1 MEIHLLEYTEQHK
14 MLSLGMLQNGVKN
27 LEEIRKE
34 PATMALILI
43 NVLVFIAVEF
53 TGTSQDAWHVL
64 EYGAAYTPYIIQ
76 NGEVYRLF
84 TSMFLHFGIEHLVNN
99 MLVLFVLGSRLERV
113 IGKIRFLLIY
123 LLGGIAGNVVSLLLE
138 LKTQEFSVSAGA
150 SGAVFAVMGAMIYIV
165 IRNKGWLG
173 DLSMR
178 QILVMA
184 AFSLYFGFT
193 SSGVD
198 NAAHIGGLLAGFV
211 LAVLFWH
218 PLGSRGIYT

>member
-1 MEIHLLEYTEQHK
+1 M
-14 MLSLGMLQNGVKN
+14 
-27 LEEIRKE
+27 EEIRKE
-34 PATMALILI
+34 PVTVALILI
-43 NVLVFIAVEF
+43 NVLVFIAVEL
-53 TGTSQDAWHVL
+53 TGTSQNAWHVL
-64 EYGAAYTPYIIQ
+64 DYGAAYTPYIVQ

-99 MLVLFVLGSRLERV
+99 MLVLFVLGSRLEQV
-113 IGKIRFLLIY
+113 IGKLRFLFIY
-123 LLGGIAGNVVSLLLE
+123 LAGGIAGNIFSLILE
-138 LKTQEFSVSAGA
+138 LRNQDFSVSAGA
-150 SGAVFAVMGAMIYIV
+150 SGAVFAVMGAMIYVV

-198 NAAHIGGLLAGFV
+198 NAAHIGGMIAGFV
-211 LAVLFWH
+211 LAVLIWH
-218 PLGSRGIYT
+218 PRKKRDQQMEIYDQL